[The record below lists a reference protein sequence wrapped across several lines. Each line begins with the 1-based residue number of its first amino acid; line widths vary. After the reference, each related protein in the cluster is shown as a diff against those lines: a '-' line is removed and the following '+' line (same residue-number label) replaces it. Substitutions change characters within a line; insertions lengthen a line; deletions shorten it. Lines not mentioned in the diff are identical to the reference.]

1 MNLLRKNL
9 AHKGLSL
16 ALLLALVAP
25 INANAADTIK
35 IGVQTALSGDLAAYG
50 IPSLR
55 ASEIAV
61 AEINKKGGLL
71 GKQVELV
78 IADDQCK
85 SELASNAAS
94 SLLTQDVVAVV
105 GALCSGT
112 TKAAVPLYTEANIIF
127 MSPASSTPDLTL
139 SGQNPTFMRTIGHD
153 YTQGAIAADFIGQ
166 ELKPKKIAFLNDNGE
181 YGVSF
186 SEVTRDNIVKKYPE
200 IEVVM
205 FESVTLGAA
214 DYSAAIR
221 KLRNVDAE
229 VLVWGGYHPEASKIA
244 NTIADFELEIPIVG
258 SDSLRDKV
266 YIETAGEAGHNTY
279 ATAPSDTSN
288 YPLSIAAA
296 KAHEQVYNQAP
307 GVFYDNA
314 YAATVAIL
322 NAIEKAG
329 STDTDKVINALRTQ
343 KVDTPLGVISF
354 DEKGDAIGIGM
365 SMYKVQDGEFVSVFE
380 Q

>member
-1 MNLLRKNL
+1 MLHKGLKN
-9 AHKGLSL
+9 KGLSL
-16 ALLLALVAP
+16 ALLLSLAVP
-25 INANAADTIK
+25 FNAQAADTIK

-61 AEINKKGGLL
+61 EELNKKGGLL

-85 SELASNAAS
+85 SELAPNAAS
-94 SLLTQDVVAVV
+94 SLLSQDVVAVV

-112 TKAAVPLYTEANIIF
+112 TKAAVPLYTEANVIF

-139 SGQNPTFMRTIGHD
+139 DEGNPTFFRTIGHD
-153 YTQGAIAADFIGQ
+153 FTQGAIAADFIGQ

-181 YGVSF
+181 YGKSF
-186 SEVTRDNIVKKYPE
+186 SEVTRDNIKKKYPE
-200 IEVVM
+200 IEVVI
-205 FESVTLGAA
+205 FESVTLGAS
-214 DYSAAIR
+214 DYSASIR
-221 KLRNVDAE
+221 KLRREGAE

-244 NTIADFELEIPIVG
+244 NTIADFDLDIAIVG

-266 YIETAGEAGHNTY
+266 YIETAGEAGYNTY
-279 ATAPSDTSN
+279 ASAPSDTSN
-288 YPLSIAAA
+288 YPLSIEAA
-296 KAHEQVYNQAP
+296 KAHEAKFNQAP

-329 STDTDKVINALRTQ
+329 TTDTDKVMKALRTEN
-343 KVDTPLGVISF
+343 VDTPLGVISF
-354 DEKGDAIGIGM
+354 DENGDAKGIGM
-365 SMYKVQDGEFVSVFE
+365 SMYKVQNGEFVSVFE